1 MQSPRPYKNAVVPVE
16 RVTIMVE
23 SVMPPEMQQLGRRKK
38 AEAKKQRKLALIC
51 SKGSLDMAY
60 PPLILANAA
69 RMSGI
74 EVHLFFTFWG
84 MDVITKAKMNHLHVA
99 TVGNP
104 NMHPSFHIPTML
116 GGLPGMSA
124 MASEMMRRE
133 IDSLGFPAVPEF
145 LDTLHDAGAKIY
157 ACQMAMDMMKL
168 KKDDLVDYAEVL
180 GAMEFLEIADEA
192 QIIFV

>member
-1 MQSPRPYKNAVVPVE
+1 MTE
-16 RVTIMVE
+16 MLTT
-23 SVMPPEMQQLGRRKK
+23 PPETQQLGRRKK
-38 AEAKKQRKLALIC
+38 AEAKKQRKLAIIC

-74 EVHLFFTFWG
+74 EAHLFFTFWG
-84 MDVITKAKMNHLHVA
+84 MDIITKKKMDNLHVA

-104 NMHPSFHIPTML
+104 NMHPWFHIPTML
-116 GGLPGMSA
+116 GGLLGMPA

-133 IDSLGFPAVPEF
+133 IAKLDFPPVPEF
-145 LDTLHDAGAKIY
+145 LDMLHEAGAKIY

-168 KKDDLVDYAEVL
+168 KKADLVEYAEVL

>member
-1 MQSPRPYKNAVVPVE
+1 MTDTTFASEPV
-16 RVTIMVE
+16 
-23 SVMPPEMQQLGRRKK
+23 QLGRRKK
-38 AEAKKQRKLALIC
+38 AEPKKQRKLAIIC

-74 EVHLFFTFWG
+74 EAHLFFTFWG
-84 MDVITKAKMNHLHVA
+84 MDVITKSKMEHLHVA

-104 NMHPSFHIPTML
+104 NMHPSFHIPTL
-116 GGLPGMSA
+116 VGVLPGMSL

-133 IDSLGFPAVPEF
+133 IARLDFPPVPEF
-145 LDTLHDAGAKIY
+145 LELLHDAGAHIY

-168 KKDDLVDYAEVL
+168 KPEDLVPYAEVL

-192 QIIFV
+192 QILFV